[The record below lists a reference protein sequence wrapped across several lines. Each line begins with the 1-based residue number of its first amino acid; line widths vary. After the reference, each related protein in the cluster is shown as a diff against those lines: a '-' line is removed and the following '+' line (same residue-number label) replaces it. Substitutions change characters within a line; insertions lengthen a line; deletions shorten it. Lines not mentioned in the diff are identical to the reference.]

1 MPLGDEPLAEPEPI
15 EHREAVGRD
24 VEEEAGVGV
33 GLVGGL
39 EDLDVPPGALQEQ
52 RGGRTGDAASDDEGA

>member
-1 MPLGDEPLAEPEPI
+1 MTLGDEPLAQAELLEHGEPV
-15 EHREAVGRD
+15 RGD
-24 VEEEAGVGV
+24 VEEEAGVAV

-39 EDLDVPPGALQEQ
+39 EDLDIPSGALQEE